1 MSAGRNFMK
10 VIVGSALGATIG
22 YAVNR
27 FTKRSEMPEDE
38 RMSLTEEVTSIPDRL
53 KQRWADAQQ
62 AGEQARIAEEARLR
76 AYFREKVNDPNAF
89 SDVAPPAPS
98 VEGMRPSS

>member
-1 MSAGRNFMK
+1 MGAGRNFMK
-10 VIVGSALGATIG
+10 IIVGSALGATVG

-27 FTKRSEMPEDE
+27 FAERSEMPEDE

-53 KQRWADAQQ
+53 KQRWADAQE

-76 AYFREKVNDPNAF
+76 AYFREKVNDPSAF
-89 SDVAPPAPS
+89 ADIAPPAPPA
-98 VEGMRPSS
+98 GGTRPS